1 MSDGELEA
9 AEKHVSE
16 AVDGVRK
23 VLEYIAVLYML
34 EANLKER
41 KATHDEIRAERQ
53 EKAVPILAVIRK
65 LMEKYKTMVSTNRPV
80 DTPQSALTQACRSNL
95 FACKA
100 RTTPSRGGTGC
111 AATARR
117 DITT

>member
-1 MSDGELEA
+1 MVACQS
-9 AEKHVSE
+9 K
-16 AVDGVRK
+16 
-23 VLEYIAVLYML
+23 
-34 EANLKER
+34 NLKER

-65 LMEKYKTMVSTNRPV
+65 LLEKYKTV
-80 DTPQSALTQACRSNL
+80 DTPKSALTQACRSNL

-100 RTTPSRGGTGC
+100 RTTPSRGGTDC